1 MNYQQRINLRENGR
15 TGGAYQYSADAAT
28 DVITVYGAPAFV
40 LGDEVCIYTESAT
53 PPSPLGVASLYYLVP
68 TGQANKYKVASS
80 LLNAYSG
87 TTLDL
92 TTAGVG
98 RQALS
103 PNKATVLKKLEVA
116 VRDLAKQISDGTLTL
131 ATINALD
138 ATPAITQVQ
147 LDKWVN
153 AAQDDFA
160 SAGLAARMEVDIEA
174 LLTREIYA
182 QDTEIANAAQLCI
195 KAHARYV

>member
-1 MNYQQRINLRENGR
+1 MNLQQRINLRENGR
-15 TGGAYQYSADAAT
+15 NGGAYQYSADAAT
-28 DVITVYGAPAFV
+28 DIITVYGAPTFA

-53 PPSPLGVASLYYLVP
+53 PPSPLAVTALYYLVP

-80 LLNAYSG
+80 LLNAYAG
-87 TTLDL
+87 TTIDL
-92 TTAGVG
+92 TTAGTN

-103 PNKATVLKKLEVA
+103 PNKATVLRKLEIA
-116 VRDLAKQISDGTLTL
+116 VRDLAKQVSDGTLTL

-138 ATPAITQVQ
+138 ATPAISQAQ
-147 LDKWVN
+147 LDAWVN

-160 SAGLAARMEVDIEA
+160 SAGLASRMEVDIEA

-182 QDTEIANAAQLCI
+182 QDSEISDATKLCI